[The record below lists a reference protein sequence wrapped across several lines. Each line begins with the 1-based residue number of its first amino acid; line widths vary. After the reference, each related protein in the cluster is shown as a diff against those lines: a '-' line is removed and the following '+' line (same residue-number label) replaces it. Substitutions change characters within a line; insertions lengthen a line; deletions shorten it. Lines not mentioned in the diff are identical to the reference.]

1 MPTYDYEC
9 KDCGYTFEKFQSM
22 AEDALKTCPQ
32 CQKDELRR
40 LVGGGMGV
48 IFKGS
53 GFYVN
58 DAKSKS
64 STSGGAKKC
73 ESSSDGGSC
82 SGCAAA
88 NS

>member
-22 AEDALKTCPQ
+22 SEDALTTCPE
-32 CQKDELRR
+32 CHKDELRR

-58 DAKSKS
+58 DTKSKS
-64 STSGGAKKC
+64 SAAGPVKKEANSSGGN
-73 ESSSDGGSC
+73 
-82 SGCAAA
+82 GCAGCSAA
-88 NS
+88 SS